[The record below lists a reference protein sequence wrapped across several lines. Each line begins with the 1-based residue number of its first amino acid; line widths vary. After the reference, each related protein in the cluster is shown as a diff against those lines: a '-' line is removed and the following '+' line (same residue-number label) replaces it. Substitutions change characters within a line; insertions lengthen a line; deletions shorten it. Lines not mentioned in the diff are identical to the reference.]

1 MVPTIPENGVFQ
13 LKSDSRARSR
23 AVAASP
29 LEAGNI
35 VLVETPLAVAI
46 HPTYKGRRC
55 DGCLR
60 EFDSLQKCS
69 GCGVYWYCGV
79 ACQSASWKRHHRR
92 LCGFSKAYSSTSA
105 YKDATEDTQTDIC
118 LLAHLGAEHFY
129 KFNTL
134 EEAQTTSNQ
143 TVQIF
148 WDLLASAQPHAGQ
161 NLISPLDFTSSGVLS
176 SAAARFGNNNFVIHD
191 AQLVPYAHGVFAL
204 ASRSFNHSC
213 RPNAVAMFEESE
225 KGPQMVIKL
234 VENVAAGEEIC
245 ISYTDPATP
254 DSKRRDALQHAY
266 GFLCRCSRCITG
278 TSAAPRSPSDE
289 SILHNQIES
298 IVQEQLRNKALS
310 LETVRSALAPFSLEG
325 GLLEFLPKWTAD
337 FSFCDIF
344 AVGKA
349 TGREE
354 FGWVRSI
361 KDVDFS
367 RIRHDAPMLIR
378 DLISSVYNLMII

>member
-225 KGPQMVIKL
+225 KGVQMVVKL
-234 VENVAAGEEIC
+234 VENVAAGEEVRAPHLGV
-245 ISYTDPATP
+245 SFALNPA
-254 DSKRRDALQHAY
+254 
-266 GFLCRCSRCITG
+266 SRY
-278 TSAAPRSPSDE
+278 A
-289 SILHNQIES
+289 
-298 IVQEQLRNKALS
+298 
-310 LETVRSALAPFSLEG
+310 
-325 GLLEFLPKWTAD
+325 
-337 FSFCDIF
+337 
-344 AVGKA
+344 
-349 TGREE
+349 
-354 FGWVRSI
+354 
-361 KDVDFS
+361 S
-367 RIRHDAPMLIR
+367 RIRIPQHQILSAMMHCNTHMGFSAGAPGASLVPQLRHGLWVMNQ
-378 DLISSVYNLMII
+378 SYTTK

>member
-234 VENVAAGEEIC
+234 VENVAAGEEVRAPHFGV
-245 ISYTDPATP
+245 SFALNPA
-254 DSKRRDALQHAY
+254 
-266 GFLCRCSRCITG
+266 SRY
-278 TSAAPRSPSDE
+278 A
-289 SILHNQIES
+289 
-298 IVQEQLRNKALS
+298 
-310 LETVRSALAPFSLEG
+310 
-325 GLLEFLPKWTAD
+325 
-337 FSFCDIF
+337 
-344 AVGKA
+344 
-349 TGREE
+349 
-354 FGWVRSI
+354 
-361 KDVDFS
+361 S
-367 RIRHDAPMLIR
+367 RIRIPQHQILSAVMHCNTRMGSSAGAPDASLVPQLRHGLRVMNQ
-378 DLISSVYNLMII
+378 SYTTK